1 MRCTSCYLL
10 VAALLLAA
18 LLFGNPLPRRAAVVQ
33 ASGVAPAVAAATVP
47 ECPDPELAPAVVRH
61 EVRAGRSI
69 WWLQDGSA
77 VVVRDGRAQRVPAG
91 ADPLVPAAGEA
102 DPATAAVATP
112 KAVPAPAV
120 HAAAAAE
127 PGHDPR

>member
-10 VAALLLAA
+10 VAALFLAA
-18 LLFGNPLPRRAAVVQ
+18 LLFGNPLPRSAAVVQ
-33 ASGVAPAVAAATVP
+33 ASGAPPAAAAATVP

-77 VVVRDGRAQRVPAG
+77 VVVKDGRAQRIPAG
-91 ADPLVPAAGEA
+91 ADPLVPAAGDA
-102 DPATAAVATP
+102 APATAAVATP
-112 KAVPAPAV
+112 EVAPAPAV
-120 HAAAAAE
+120 HATAAGD